1 MTYTV
6 EDHWLNGP
14 SIQRKPTT
22 NYNPKPEIAPKY
34 IVIHGT
40 RAFEDDVTRLFNE
53 NGDVKESAHLYV
65 ATTGEIVQ
73 YAPFNVKTWHAG
85 VSYWQ
90 GHHGL
95 NGFSIGI
102 YVQSL
107 GGSYSPTLREL
118 LAELVFTYN
127 IRDIMS
133 HGQTCS
139 RCHCDEFD
147 ITPFKG
153 YVNYGNADSVGR
165 FCVTS
170 NINVRAGPGV
180 AFEQMDT
187 ISSGEGVKVLRYSR
201 DEEWAFVLYYRSNDS
216 AAKHGWVHESFL
228 RRL

>member
-6 EDHWLNGP
+6 EDHWLVGP
-14 SIQRKPTT
+14 GIQQKPTP
-22 NYNPKPEIAPKY
+22 NYNPKPEITPKY

-40 RAFEDDVTRLFNE
+40 RDFEDSVTRLFNE

-65 ATTGEIVQ
+65 GMDGGIVQ
-73 YAPFNVKTWHAG
+73 YAPFNAKTWHAG

-102 YVQSL
+102 YVQTNGS
-107 GGSYSPTLREL
+107 SYSTTLREL

-133 HGQTCS
+133 HSQTCS
-139 RCHCDEFD
+139 RHHCDEFD
-147 ITPFKG
+147 ITPFKS

-201 DEEWAFVLYYRSNDS
+201 DEEWAFVLYYRTSDS